1 MKLAKK
7 QLLQQKR
14 RWRLRKKVSGTAE
27 RPRLSVTFSHK
38 HIYAQVID
46 DCAGKTLVA
55 LMSMLLAVDNGSLA
69 WLPKGNDQSLLYMN
83 VNKPDWFLPGLAQSM
98 LITGQ
103 QGLAWKPRGLD
114 ESIYITRNQQLD

>member
-55 LMSMLLAVDNGSLA
+55 LTSTAKDS
-69 WLPKGNDQSLLYMN
+69 KSQSLKAN
-83 VNKPDWFLPGLAQSM
+83 VAGASALGKAFAQKAAAAGVSQVVFDRGARRYHGCVKAFADAAREGGL
-98 LITGQ
+98 
-103 QGLAWKPRGLD
+103 
-114 ESIYITRNQQLD
+114 NF